1 MFNTTLHAGPKIDV
15 AYRRHSFGYA
25 VDGSQPNPLE
35 AFYGALAGCAGVF
48 AKKACAELGIAD
60 EGIAID
66 LRPVV
71 SPDNPLMPAKLLTSI
86 RFPAHFTPEEKA
98 RVIEAVSHC
107 AVKEIV
113 RQGAGIAFSVVEAD

>member
-1 MFNTTLHAGPKIDV
+1 MFNTTLHTGPKIDV
-15 AYRRHSFGYA
+15 TYRRHAFTYA
-25 VDGSQPNPLE
+25 VDGSLPNPLE

-71 SPDNPLMPAKLLTSI
+71 SPDNPLMPARLVTSI
-86 RFPAHFTPEEKA
+86 RFPSHFTPEAKT
-98 RVIEAVSHC
+98 RVIDAVSHC
-107 AVKEIV
+107 AVTEIV